1 MKEKRRV
8 GFVAVGI
15 VVFSMQFGPPLWA
28 GNTPPGSDCPSC
40 PAFGVHRFHEK
51 KEAPPFSLKSLNG
64 SPITLSDFRGK
75 PVLLFFWG
83 SWCDACKEDIP
94 LLEKFSEGE
103 KEQLTIL
110 TIAVDGERERRIQ
123 GIVKKLK
130 MSMPVLLVF
139 KEKVIDTYEIRMVP
153 MAVLINREGLLV
165 GKIVGQRNWSSP
177 VAQSVV
183 KELLF

>member
-1 MKEKRRV
+1 MKEKVSRGWV
-8 GFVAVGI
+8 VLAI
-15 VVFSMQFGPPLWA
+15 VVFFVQFGPPLRA
-28 GNTPPGSDCPSC
+28 ETSSPVTDCPSC
-40 PAFGVHRFHEK
+40 SAFGVQRFVEK
-51 KEAPPFSLKSLNG
+51 KVAHSFSLKNLKGGFNA
-64 SPITLSDFRGK
+64 LSDFRGR

-103 KEQLTIL
+103 KDLLTIL

-130 MSMPVLLVF
+130 MTLPVLLSL
-139 KEKVIDTYEIRMVP
+139 KENIIDTYEVRMVP